1 MTSAGLIASLVS
13 ACAFA
18 GGLAGLA
25 LRRVLPAHHLAKETA
40 DVVRL
45 GAGMLSVLAAL
56 VLGLMIATA
65 RDALDGADRLVRGF
79 SAELV
84 RTDQTLAAC
93 GPEAAPVRGP
103 LRRYAGA
110 VLERG
115 WGGERSDRDLL
126 DPGLPAG
133 ATLERARAAVLALDP
148 ADPARRWLRD
158 QALAGGD
165 APLRA
170 RWELLERREPAIH
183 PVFLAVLTAWIAL
196 IFASF
201 GLNAP
206 RNATVV
212 CTFAVCALAI
222 GGAVF
227 LVLEM
232 EGPFDGVIRV
242 AARPME
248 VALDRM
254 ER

>member
-1 MTSAGLIASLVS
+1 MSAGAIASVVS
-13 ACAFA
+13 VCAFA
-18 GGLAGLA
+18 GGIAGMLLQRA
-25 LRRVLPAHHLAKETA
+25 LPAHHLSKETTE
-40 DVVRL
+40 VVRL

-84 RTDQTLAAC
+84 QTDQALAAY
-93 GPEAAPVRGP
+93 GPEAAPARGL

-110 VLERG
+110 MLERG
-115 WGGERSDRDLL
+115 WGWERSDQSLL
-126 DPGLPAG
+126 DAGLPAG
-133 ATLERARAAVLALDP
+133 TALERVRAAVLALDP
-148 ADPARRWLRD
+148 ADPARRWLRE
-158 QALAGGD
+158 QALAGSG
-165 APLRA
+165 AMLKA

-183 PVFLAVLTAWIAL
+183 PAFLAVLTTWVAL

-201 GLNAP
+201 GLDGP

-222 GGAVF
+222 GAAVF

-232 EGPFDGVIRV
+232 EGPFEGLIRV
-242 AARPME
+242 ADRPVE

-254 ER
+254 GR